1 MKEWV
6 SDWSSNDILDRH
18 LENIANKQRAPVVK
32 GHYDV
37 GKGPVTPQEKLNS
50 LMFSG
55 IDYKGQAQHLFDTT
69 GYGAGVNA
77 SLDLAKM
84 FVPPPA
90 SLFVTASVSGNVG
103 VKKAQQR
110 FIFVSHHGN
119 RDEFLTAPSTA
130 ENLPI
135 ALCKM
140 EGSWKNV
147 KAGIAVTA
155 GAKFDTSS
163 ITPITISDVE
173 AFNFGI
179 SLTAKAEANCEG
191 VWVAVTDPDP
201 WFIPKEGAMHNLSEW
216 FNAVMPHQKTD
227 TSLSVNHSCYLTW
240 FVQGK
245 DAGLGLDAKATATTA
260 FSAGKI
266 NGDTAGPGGTFT
278 FAAKLPSIKWTSKT
292 SSYRINLP
300 TQVTAVNMSQ
310 ESRIV
315 YKQTGGQLLS
325 LALDFEIGP
334 ATIKNGNPKLVD
346 PQSFA
351 PGLSQK
357 INPDSGLA
365 QSRIFDNPNAK
376 ASSASVSET
385 VGPNDLELYKSEN
398 FKATLTSKSLK
409 VGLFEDK
416 FKKIEKKWETVNS
429 MGYEMGIAYWSP
441 GKTNSS
447 KTNLLEGSGLI
458 LGQSLTLASLIK
470 VWANR
475 EQCEAYLGQ
484 RLGLPDVQT
493 ILQKTKELV
502 TQEEGHNRGLRVPSQ
517 MPSYDNWYA
526 STETG
531 EWRRKISPAD
541 DAVKAFWKHIEK
553 NNWADPSATLQRLSK
568 AAGTDA
574 VATRK
579 FVGTALDELKTRGI
593 LYTNIL
599 AALNGWIAARG
610 SQLDAERNGRWPGV
624 YSMGKICEEYLLQA
638 DLIASQIDVL
648 YEALESHQIRDG
660 LKTSLQIKEVELN
673 ALLEDQH
680 FKEIVMDLVGKDKKE
695 VPGAFLIEAAHK
707 LKSPQIVSVA
717 FRPETSRG
725 DIQDSYTDIIQKA
738 DKQLQSVSVRY
749 RKVDTLSSDRSFKL
763 GVNLGAATFGFS
775 LDRVLQ
781 AGNEGSFMICT
792 KWFNDYQEYNA
803 ASGWPKKTV
812 PMPIILS

>member
-1 MKEWV
+1 MTIFSDAWKNMKEWV
-6 SDWSSNDILDRH
+6 SDWSRNDVLDRH
-18 LENIANKQRAPVVK
+18 LDNVANKQRAPVIK
-32 GHYDV
+32 GHYDA
-37 GKGPVTPQEKLNS
+37 GKGPVTAREKFNS

-55 IDYKGQAQHLFDTT
+55 IDYKGQAQHMFDTT

-110 FIFVSHHGN
+110 FIFVAHHGN
-119 RDEFLTAPSTA
+119 RDEFLDAPSST

-163 ITPITISDVE
+163 VIPITISDVE
-173 AFNFGI
+173 AFNFGV

-201 WFIPKEGAMHNLSEW
+201 WFIPKEGAMHNVSEW
-216 FNAVMPHQKTD
+216 FNAVLPHQKTGAG
-227 TSLSVNHSCYLTW
+227 SSVNHSCYLTW

-245 DAGLGLDAKATATTA
+245 DAGLGLESRATATTA

-300 TQVTAVNMSQ
+300 TQVEAVKMSQ

-325 LALDFEIGP
+325 LALDFEVGP
-334 ATIKNGNPKLVD
+334 ATIKNGTPKLVD

-357 INPDSGLA
+357 MNPDSGLA
-365 QSRIFDNPNAK
+365 QSRLFDNPNAK

-385 VGPNDLELYKSEN
+385 VSPNDLELYKGQN

-416 FKKIEKKWETVNS
+416 FKKVEKKWETVNS
-429 MGYEMGIAYWSP
+429 MGYEMGIAYWSSGQANTHRQRDEKP
-441 GKTNSS
+441 D
-447 KTNLLEGSGLI
+447 LLEGTGFV

-470 VWANR
+470 IWANR
-475 EQCEAYLGQ
+475 EQCETYLGH
-484 RLGLPDVQT
+484 GLRWPDVQT

-502 TQEEGHNRGLRVPSQ
+502 TQNEGHNRGLRVPSQ
-517 MPSYDNWYA
+517 MPPYDTWYA

-531 EWRRKISPAD
+531 ERRRKISPAD
-541 DAVKAFWKHIEK
+541 DAVKAYWKHIDK
-553 NNWADPSATLQRLSK
+553 NNWADPITTLQRLSK
-568 AAGTDA
+568 TTSTDA
-574 VATRK
+574 VAVRK
-579 FVGTALDELKTRGI
+579 FVGTALEELKTRGI

-599 AALNGWIAARG
+599 AALNGWVAARG
-610 SQLDAERNGRWPGV
+610 SQLDAEKNGRWPGV
-624 YSMGKICEEYLLQA
+624 YSMGKICEEYLLQHA
-638 DLIASQIDVL
+638 ITHNSALNS
-648 YEALESHQIRDG
+648 EA
-660 LKTSLQIKEVELN
+660 
-673 ALLEDQH
+673 
-680 FKEIVMDLVGKDKKE
+680 
-695 VPGAFLIEAAHK
+695 
-707 LKSPQIVSVA
+707 VA
-717 FRPETSRG
+717 YVQRPPR
-725 DIQDSYTDIIQKA
+725 
-738 DKQLQSVSVRY
+738 
-749 RKVDTLSSDRSFKL
+749 
-763 GVNLGAATFGFS
+763 NL
-775 LDRVLQ
+775 
-781 AGNEGSFMICT
+781 
-792 KWFNDYQEYNA
+792 
-803 ASGWPKKTV
+803 
-812 PMPIILS
+812 